1 MSLVV
6 LVTVPPERAHELART
21 LVAERLAGCVNLLP
35 GLHSVYRWEG
45 EVAEDPETL
54 LLIKTTGERY
64 PELEAR
70 IRAMHPYEIPE
81 IIALPFD
88 RALPE
93 FQTWLL
99 NATAVS
105 GS

>member
-64 PELEAR
+64 PEREAR

-99 NATAVS
+99 NATATN
-105 GS
+105 GA